1 MSNIE
6 KIKAA
11 IERLKAENRNIR
23 CQHNENYCT
32 GYDDA
37 FSDLLSVIDSL
48 PEEKPSK
55 DLEEAA
61 ENLFETIEIQE
72 HENIFEDT
80 FKKIFIAGAERQ
92 KAKMMK
98 DAVEGEIVKDIY
110 NNKLALTAKNINLD
124 GFKFGDKVKMI
135 IVKEE

>member
-48 PEEKPSK
+48 PEEKPSE